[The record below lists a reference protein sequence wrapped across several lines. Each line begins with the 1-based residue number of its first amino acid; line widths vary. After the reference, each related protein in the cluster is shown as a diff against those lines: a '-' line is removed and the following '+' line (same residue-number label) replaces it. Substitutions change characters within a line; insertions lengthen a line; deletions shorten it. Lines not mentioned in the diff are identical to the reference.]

1 MESVSLCLDEPP
13 EVVNAGVGVH
23 GVSTAHEV
31 FRLPDLWQLHLY
43 SYVGRLSV
51 GGTVHP
57 IRPGHVSLIPPD
69 TEVHFHYQGRSE
81 HLYAHLRLPGA
92 GAGAGHRVPLMQD
105 AQAEVPLL
113 AGLLRH
119 AVAAMPVS
127 TTRASAEIWAVL
139 WHVAQLTGSD
149 EAGRQH
155 PIVVTAQAYIE
166 EHLADP
172 LPVPV
177 IARAAGV
184 SHTHLTRLF
193 RAETGLTVI
202 AYVRHRRL
210 ERARHLL
217 QASTLPIPAV
227 AAAVGIAD
235 LQAFNKACRRELGAG
250 PRAVRA
256 AGVPVQRGPTHGPPD
271 P

>member
-23 GVSTAHEV
+23 GASTAHEV

-51 GGTVHP
+51 EGAVHT
-57 IRPGHVSLIPPD
+57 IRPGRVSLIPPD
-69 TEVHFHYQGRSE
+69 TEAHFHYRGKSQ
-81 HLYAHLRLPGA
+81 HLYAHVRLRRVGT
-92 GAGAGHRVPLMQD
+92 GQSVPLMQD
-105 AQAEVPLL
+105 AGSEGPLM

-119 AVAAMPVS
+119 AVAALPVS
-127 TTRASAEIWAVL
+127 AARASAEVWTVL
-139 WHVAQLTGSD
+139 WHIAQLTGSD
-149 EAGRQH
+149 EPGHRHSA
-155 PIVVTAQAYIE
+155 VTLAQAYIE
-166 EHLADP
+166 EHLAEP

-177 IARAAGV
+177 IARAARV

-217 QASTLPIPAV
+217 QSSTLSIPAI
-227 AAAVGIAD
+227 ATAVGIAD
-235 LQAFNKACRRELGAG
+235 LQAFNKACRRGLGAG

-256 AGVPVQRGPTHGPPD
+256 TALR
-271 P
+271 

>member
-1 MESVSLCLDEPP
+1 VKSVSLRLGEPP

-23 GVSTAHEV
+23 GVSTACEV

-43 SYVGRLSV
+43 GYLGELSV
-51 GGTVHP
+51 GDTVHA
-57 IRPGHVSLIPPD
+57 IRPGHVSLVPPD
-69 TEVHFHYQGRSE
+69 TEVRFHYRGRSE

-92 GAGAGHRVPLMQD
+92 GVPHTVPLMQD
-105 AQAEVPLL
+105 AAAEGALL

-127 TTRASAEIWAVL
+127 PPRASAEVWAVL
-139 WHVAQLTGSD
+139 WHITQLTAA
-149 EAGRQH
+149 EQPGRQH
-155 PIVVTAQAYIE
+155 PVVAAAQAYIE
-166 EHLADP
+166 EHLAGP
-172 LPVPV
+172 LSVPG
-177 IARAAGV
+177 IAHAAGV

-193 RAETGLTVI
+193 RAETSLTVV
-202 AYVRHRRL
+202 AYVRRRRL

-217 QASTLPIPAV
+217 QASTLAIPAV

-256 AGVPVQRGPTHGPPD
+256 AAVPVARG
-271 P
+271 

>member
-1 MESVSLCLDEPP
+1 MESVSLCLDQPP

-23 GVSTAHEV
+23 GATTAHEV

-43 SYVGRLSV
+43 SYVGRLSAE
-51 GGTVHP
+51 GTVHS
-57 IRPGHVSLIPPD
+57 IRPGCVSLIPPD
-69 TEVHFHYQGRSE
+69 TEVHFHYRGRSE
-81 HLYAHLRLPGA
+81 HLYAHLRLPCVGPR
-92 GAGAGHRVPLMQD
+92 HSVPLMQD
-105 AQAEVPLL
+105 AGPEGPLM

-119 AVAAMPVS
+119 AIAALPVS
-127 TTRASAEIWAVL
+127 AARAAAEVWTVL
-139 WHVAQLTGSD
+139 WHTALLTGSD
-149 EAGRQH
+149 EPGRRH
-155 PIVVTAQAYIE
+155 PVVTSAQAYIE
-166 EHLADP
+166 EHLAEP

-177 IARAAGV
+177 IARAARV

-202 AYVRHRRL
+202 AYVRRRRL

-217 QASTLPIPAV
+217 QSSTLSIPSI

-235 LQAFNKACRRELGAG
+235 LQAFNKACRRELGGG

-256 AGVPVQRGPTHGPPD
+256 ARGL
-271 P
+271 

>member
-1 MESVSLCLDEPP
+1 MESVSLHLDQPP
-13 EVVNAGVGVH
+13 QVVNAGVGVH
-23 GVSTAHEV
+23 GTSTSHEV

-51 GGTVHP
+51 GGTIHP
-57 IRPGHVSLIPPD
+57 IRPGCVSLIPPD
-69 TEVHFHYQGRSE
+69 TEVHFHYRGRSE

-92 GAGAGHRVPLMQD
+92 GPRHSAPLMQD
-105 AQAEVPLL
+105 AGAEGPLL

-119 AVAAMPVS
+119 AVAALPVS
-127 TTRASAEIWAVL
+127 AARASAEVWTVL
-139 WHVAQLTGSD
+139 WHIALLTGSD
-149 EAGRQH
+149 EPGRRH
-155 PIVVTAQAYIE
+155 PVLASAQAYIE
-166 EHLADP
+166 EHLAEQ

-177 IARAAGV
+177 IARAARV
-184 SHTHLTRLF
+184 SHNHLTRLF

-202 AYVRHRRL
+202 AYVRRRRL

-217 QASTLPIPAV
+217 QSSTLSIASI

-256 AGVPVQRGPTHGPPD
+256 AGAR
-271 P
+271 

>member
-1 MESVSLCLDEPP
+1 MESVSLCLDRPP
-13 EVVNAGVGVH
+13 EVVNAGVAVH
-23 GVSTAHEV
+23 GTSTAHEV

-51 GGTVHP
+51 EGTVHP
-57 IRPGHVSLIPPD
+57 IRPGCVSLIPPD
-69 TEVHFHYQGRSE
+69 TEVHFHYRGSSE
-81 HLYAHLRLPGA
+81 HLYAHLRLPSA
-92 GAGAGHRVPLMQD
+92 GPRHSVPLMQD
-105 AQAEVPLL
+105 AGPEGPLM

-119 AVAAMPVS
+119 AVAALPVS
-127 TTRASAEIWAVL
+127 AARASAEVWTVL
-139 WHVAQLTGSD
+139 WRAALLAGSD
-149 EAGRQH
+149 EPGRRH
-155 PIVVTAQAYIE
+155 PVVASARAYIE
-166 EHLADP
+166 EHLAEP

-177 IARAAGV
+177 IARAARV

-202 AYVRHRRL
+202 AYVRRRRL

-217 QASTLPIPAV
+217 QSSTLSIPSI

-235 LQAFNKACRRELGAG
+235 LQAFNKACRREFGTG

-256 AGVPVQRGPTHGPPD
+256 ARVP
-271 P
+271 

>member
-1 MESVSLCLDEPP
+1 
-13 EVVNAGVGVH
+13 
-23 GVSTAHEV
+23 
-31 FRLPDLWQLHLY
+31 
-43 SYVGRLSV
+43 
-51 GGTVHP
+51 
-57 IRPGHVSLIPPD
+57 
-69 TEVHFHYQGRSE
+69 
-81 HLYAHLRLPGA
+81 
-92 GAGAGHRVPLMQD
+92 MQD
-105 AQAEVPLL
+105 AEAEGPLL

-127 TTRASAEIWAVL
+127 AARASAEVWAVL

-149 EAGRQH
+149 EPGRRH
-155 PIVVTAQAYIE
+155 PVVAAARAYIE

-202 AYVRHRRL
+202 AYVRRRRL

-256 AGVPVQRGPTHGPPD
+256 ARVAVRRRPADHPAGP
-271 P
+271 